1 MKTKKVEKFVTNS
14 HYKNEYVLH
23 MRNLEQVLNYGLIS
37 KKVHRVIKFNQNVW
51 LKPYIDTITK
61 VRKITKKKVI
71 KTFSSWRIMKFLEKL
86 ENVRKHRNINL
97 VKIERKGNHLISEQN
112 YHIKVFHR
120 KYVCYRNENNSDTNE

>member
-71 KTFSSWRIMKFLEKL
+71 KTFSS
-86 ENVRKHRNINL
+86 
-97 VKIERKGNHLISEQN
+97 
-112 YHIKVFHR
+112 
-120 KYVCYRNENNSDTNE
+120 